1 MKEWTDEEL
10 RAYYKHMCES
20 GYDPLLCVKKTARYI
35 DFSGKETFIYK
46 ESLKFIDR
54 IVTEDR
60 FVDLIKNGEVS
71 KLDDVIPIRADTV
84 VNLAPYECEAVV
96 KLFWFYPS
104 GCRCL
109 NDLFEKYKA
118 KIKILM

>member
-10 RAYYKHMCES
+10 KTYYKHMCEA

-35 DFSGKETFIYK
+35 DFTGKQTFIYK

-54 IVTEDR
+54 IITEDR
-60 FVDLIKNGEVS
+60 FVDLIKHGEVS

-84 VNLAPYECEAVV
+84 VVLAPYEIDASV

-104 GCRCL
+104 GCRTL

>member
-10 RAYYKHMCES
+10 KAYYKHMSEA
-20 GYDPLLCVKKTARYI
+20 GYDPLLCVKKTERYI
-35 DFSGKETFIYK
+35 DFSGKQTFIYK

-54 IVTEDR
+54 IITEDR
-60 FVDLIKNGEVS
+60 FVDLIKHGEVS

-84 VNLAPYECEAVV
+84 VVLAPYEIAASV
-96 KLFWFYPS
+96 KLFWLYPS
-104 GCRCL
+104 GCRTL
-109 NDLFEKYKA
+109 NDLFERYKA